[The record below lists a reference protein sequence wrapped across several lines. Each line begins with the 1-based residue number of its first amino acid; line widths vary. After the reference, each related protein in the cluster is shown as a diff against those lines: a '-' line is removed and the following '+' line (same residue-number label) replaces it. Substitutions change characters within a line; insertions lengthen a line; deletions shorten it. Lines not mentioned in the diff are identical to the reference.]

1 MLFMSETEPRREGTT
16 ADLDQVLETARNNFL
31 QSPALITREDYY
43 GVDEAAIDAMKSIN
57 LPSIELAS
65 RLVQQTSLTVQ
76 DTIIL
81 NIFEGADFQTY
92 SWDELFADIGR
103 CIIGREL
110 MHRYPDIKEEEIRR
124 ANESDKAYEEAFDEE
139 D

>member
-110 MHRYPDIKEEEIRR
+110 MRRYPDIKEEEIRR